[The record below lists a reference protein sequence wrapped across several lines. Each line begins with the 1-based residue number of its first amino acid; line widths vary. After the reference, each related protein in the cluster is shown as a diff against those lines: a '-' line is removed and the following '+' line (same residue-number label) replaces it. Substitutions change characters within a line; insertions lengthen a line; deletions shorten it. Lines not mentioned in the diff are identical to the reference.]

1 MSAIVNS
8 QNSIFANGG
17 GECPIS
23 ASFAVGGIDNSKV
36 TEMTF
41 QVVRPSQTVTGNTVA
56 VRNEL
61 GGTGEFALI
70 PYAQDAGL
78 VYYRSGHFDVVSL
91 PPDPTCS
98 AYYMTSGF
106 PSVNLTTPVS
116 LRSLL
121 ITTPYVYDGSEYYTA
136 TVDGRNIVMGSGA
149 YCNLA
154 KAQKENGSIDWVICG
169 SGWYEL

>member
-8 QNSIFANGG
+8 NNVIFSNGG

-23 ASFAVGGIDNSKV
+23 ASFVVGGIDNSKV
-36 TEMTF
+36 TEMNF
-41 QVVRPSQTVTGNTVA
+41 QVVRPSHSVTGNTVT
-56 VRNEL
+56 VRNEM
-61 GGTGEFALI
+61 GNTGEFALI

-98 AYYMTSGF
+98 ALYMTSGN
-106 PSVNLTTPVS
+106 PSVYLTTPAS

-121 ITTPYVYDGSEYYTA
+121 ITTPYAYDGPEYYTA
-136 TVDGRNIVMGSGA
+136 IVDGRNFVMDSGA

-154 KAQKENGSIDWVICG
+154 KAQKSNGSIDWVICG